1 MDLKALVFSFFNLE
15 IAWEYLPD
23 ILKGMLVTVEL
34 GLVVAVT
41 GLFVGMG
48 LAVLR
53 ALQFKP
59 LNFLIICFADI
70 MRALPPLVVIMML
83 FFAFPYIQ
91 ISMSAFTATW
101 IALSLVLAAFV
112 EEICWAGIVSVPK
125 GQSEAARSTGLNWLQ
140 SMLYVVLPQA
150 VRLTVAP
157 LTNRVIA
164 ITKSTALGSVVGLS
178 EVLSNSQSAM
188 SNSGN
193 ATPLMMGA
201 IGCLIIFMELGAI
214 IIDHSHLL
222 PCHKVAH
229 SQNQIDL
236 H

>member
-1 MDLKALVFSFFNLE
+1 MDLNALVFSFFNLQ
-15 IAWEYLPD
+15 IALEYLPD
-23 ILKGMLVTVEL
+23 ILKGMVVTIEL
-34 GLVVAVT
+34 GLVVAIT
-41 GLFVGMG
+41 GLVLGMA

-53 ALQFKP
+53 ALQLKP
-59 LNFLIICFADI
+59 LNFFIICFADI

-101 IALSLVLAAFV
+101 LALSLVLAAFV

-125 GQSEAARSTGLNWLQ
+125 GQSEAARSTGLSWLQ

-178 EVLSNSQSAM
+178 EVLNNSQSAM

-193 ATPLMMGA
+193 ATPLMLGA
-201 IGCLIIFMELGAI
+201 IGCLLIFIPVVLLGRWTETRFRW
-214 IIDHSHLL
+214 
-222 PCHKVAH
+222 K
-229 SQNQIDL
+229 Q
-236 H
+236 

>member
-23 ILKGMLVTVEL
+23 ILKGMMMTIEL
-34 GLVVAVT
+34 GLVVAIT
-41 GLFVGMG
+41 GLVVGMG

-53 ALQFKP
+53 ALQLKP
-59 LNFLIICFADI
+59 VNFFIICFADI

-101 IALSLVLAAFV
+101 LALSLVLAAFV

-125 GQSEAARSTGLNWLQ
+125 GQSEAARSTGLSWLQ

-178 EVLSNSQSAM
+178 EVLNNSQSAM

-193 ATPLMMGA
+193 ATPLMLGA
-201 IGCLIIFMELGAI
+201 IGCLLIFIPVVLLGRWTETRFRW
-214 IIDHSHLL
+214 
-222 PCHKVAH
+222 K
-229 SQNQIDL
+229 Q
-236 H
+236 

>member
-1 MDLKALVFSFFNLE
+1 MDLNALVFSFFNLA

-23 ILKGMLVTVEL
+23 ILKGMLVTIEL
-34 GLVVAVT
+34 GLVVAIT
-41 GLFVGMG
+41 GLIVGMA

-53 ALQFKP
+53 ALQLKAF
-59 LNFLIICFADI
+59 NFFIICFADI

-101 IALSLVLAAFV
+101 LALSLVLAAFV

-125 GQSEAARSTGLNWLQ
+125 GQSEAARSTGLSWLQ

-178 EVLSNSQSAM
+178 EVLNNSQSAM

-193 ATPLMMGA
+193 ATPLMLGA
-201 IGCLIIFMELGAI
+201 IGCLLIFIPVVLLGRWTETRFRW
-214 IIDHSHLL
+214 
-222 PCHKVAH
+222 K
-229 SQNQIDL
+229 Q
-236 H
+236 

>member
-1 MDLKALVFSFFNLE
+1 MDLNALVFSFFNLE

-23 ILKGMLVTVEL
+23 ILKGMLVTIEL
-34 GLVVAVT
+34 GFVVAIT
-41 GLFVGMG
+41 GLVVGMG

-53 ALQFKP
+53 ALQLKP
-59 LNFLIICFADI
+59 INFFIICFADI
-70 MRALPPLVVIMML
+70 MRALPALVVIMML

-101 IALSLVLAAFV
+101 LALSLVLAAFV

-125 GQSEAARSTGLNWLQ
+125 GQSEAARSTGLSWLQ

-178 EVLSNSQSAM
+178 EVLNNSQSAM

-193 ATPLMMGA
+193 ATPLMLGA
-201 IGCLIIFMELGAI
+201 IGCLLIFIPVVLLGRWTETRFRW
-214 IIDHSHLL
+214 
-222 PCHKVAH
+222 K
-229 SQNQIDL
+229 Q
-236 H
+236 

>member
-23 ILKGMLVTVEL
+23 ILKGMMMTIEL
-34 GLVVAVT
+34 GLVVATT
-41 GLFVGMG
+41 GLIVGMA

-53 ALQFKP
+53 ALQLKP
-59 LNFLIICFADI
+59 LNFFIICFADI

-101 IALSLVLAAFV
+101 LALSLVLAAVV

-125 GQSEAARSTGLNWLQ
+125 GQSEAARSTGLSWLQ

-178 EVLSNSQSAM
+178 EVLNNSQSAM

-193 ATPLMMGA
+193 ATPLMLGA
-201 IGCLIIFMELGAI
+201 IGCLLIFIPVVLLGRWTETRFRW
-214 IIDHSHLL
+214 
-222 PCHKVAH
+222 K
-229 SQNQIDL
+229 Q
-236 H
+236 

>member
-23 ILKGMLVTVEL
+23 ILKGMMVTIEL
-34 GLVVAVT
+34 GLVVAIT
-41 GLFVGMG
+41 GLVLGMA

-53 ALQFKP
+53 ALQLKP
-59 LNFLIICFADI
+59 LNFFIICFADI

-101 IALSLVLAAFV
+101 LALSLVLAAFV

-125 GQSEAARSTGLNWLQ
+125 GQAEAARSTGLSWLQ

-178 EVLSNSQSAM
+178 EVLNNSQSAM

-193 ATPLMMGA
+193 ATPLMLGA
-201 IGCLIIFMELGAI
+201 IGCLVIFIPVVLLGRWTETRFRW
-214 IIDHSHLL
+214 
-222 PCHKVAH
+222 K
-229 SQNQIDL
+229 Q
-236 H
+236 

>member
-15 IAWEYLPD
+15 IASEYLPD
-23 ILKGMLVTVEL
+23 ILKGMVVTVEL
-34 GLVVAVT
+34 GIVVAVT
-41 GLFVGMG
+41 GLFFGML

-53 ALQFKP
+53 ALQLKP
-59 LNFLIICFADI
+59 VNFFIVCFADI

-91 ISMSAFTATW
+91 VSMSAFTATW

-201 IGCLIIFMELGAI
+201 IGCLIIFIPVVILGRWTETRFRW
-214 IIDHSHLL
+214 
-222 PCHKVAH
+222 K
-229 SQNQIDL
+229 Q
-236 H
+236 

>member
-1 MDLKALVFSFFNLE
+1 MDLKALAFSFFNLE
-15 IAWEYLPD
+15 IAREYLPD
-23 ILKGMLVTVEL
+23 ILTGMLVTIEL
-34 GLVVAVT
+34 GFLVALT
-41 GLFVGMG
+41 GLLIGMW
-48 LAVLR
+48 LSVLR
-53 ALQFKP
+53 ALQVK
-59 LNFLIICFADI
+59 LINFFIICFADI

-101 IALSLVLAAFV
+101 LALSLVLAAFV

-125 GQSEAARSTGLNWLQ
+125 GQSEAARSTGLSWLQ
-140 SMLYVVLPQA
+140 SMLHVVLPQA

-178 EVLSNSQSAM
+178 EVLNNSQSAM

-193 ATPLMMGA
+193 ATPLILGA
-201 IGCLIIFMELGAI
+201 IGCLIIFIPVVLLGRWTETRFRW
-214 IIDHSHLL
+214 
-222 PCHKVAH
+222 K
-229 SQNQIDL
+229 Q
-236 H
+236 

>member
-23 ILKGMLVTVEL
+23 ILKGMVVTIEL
-34 GLVVAVT
+34 GIVVALT
-41 GLFVGMG
+41 GLFIGMM

-53 ALQFKP
+53 ALQIKT
-59 LNFLIICFADI
+59 LNFFIICFADI

-101 IALSLVLAAFV
+101 LSLSLVLAAFV

-178 EVLSNSQSAM
+178 EVLNNSQSAM

-193 ATPLMMGA
+193 ATPLMLGA
-201 IGCLIIFMELGAI
+201 IGCLVIFIPVVLLGRWTETRFRW
-214 IIDHSHLL
+214 
-222 PCHKVAH
+222 K
-229 SQNQIDL
+229 Q
-236 H
+236 

>member
-23 ILKGMLVTVEL
+23 ILKGMVVTVEL
-34 GLVVAVT
+34 GIVVALT
-41 GLFVGMG
+41 GLFVGML
-48 LAVLR
+48 LAVVR
-53 ALQFKP
+53 ALQLKP
-59 LNFLIICFADI
+59 INFFIICFADI
-70 MRALPPLVVIMML
+70 MRSLPPLVVIMVL

-101 IALSLVLAAFV
+101 LALSLVLAAFV

-125 GQSEAARSTGLNWLQ
+125 GQAEAARSTGLNWLQ

-193 ATPLMMGA
+193 ATPLMLGA
-201 IGCLIIFMELGAI
+201 IGCLFIFIPVVLLGRWTETRFRW
-214 IIDHSHLL
+214 
-222 PCHKVAH
+222 K
-229 SQNQIDL
+229 Q
-236 H
+236 

>member
-15 IAWEYLPD
+15 IAREYLPD
-23 ILKGMLVTVEL
+23 ILTGMLVTIEL
-34 GLVVAVT
+34 GFLVALT
-41 GLFVGMG
+41 GLLIGMW
-48 LAVLR
+48 LSVLR
-53 ALQFKP
+53 ALQVK
-59 LNFLIICFADI
+59 LINFFIICFADI

-101 IALSLVLAAFV
+101 LALSLVLAAFV

-140 SMLYVVLPQA
+140 SMLHVVLPQA

-178 EVLSNSQSAM
+178 EGLNNSQSAM

-193 ATPLMMGA
+193 ATPLILGA
-201 IGCLIIFMELGAI
+201 IGCLLIFIPVVLLGRWTETRFRW
-214 IIDHSHLL
+214 
-222 PCHKVAH
+222 K
-229 SQNQIDL
+229 Q
-236 H
+236 

>member
-15 IAWEYLPD
+15 IALEYLPD
-23 ILKGMLVTVEL
+23 ILKGMVVTIEL
-34 GLVVAVT
+34 GLVVAIT
-41 GLFVGMG
+41 GLVLGMA

-53 ALQFKP
+53 ALQLKP
-59 LNFLIICFADI
+59 LNFFIICFADI

-101 IALSLVLAAFV
+101 LALSLVLAAFV

-125 GQSEAARSTGLNWLQ
+125 GQSEAARSTGLSWLQ

-178 EVLSNSQSAM
+178 EVLNNSQSAM

-193 ATPLMMGA
+193 ATPLMLGA
-201 IGCLIIFMELGAI
+201 IGCLLIFIPVVLLGRWTETRFRW
-214 IIDHSHLL
+214 
-222 PCHKVAH
+222 K
-229 SQNQIDL
+229 Q
-236 H
+236 

>member
-15 IAWEYLPD
+15 IALEYLPD
-23 ILKGMLVTVEL
+23 ILKGMIVTIEL
-34 GLVVAVT
+34 GLVVAIT
-41 GLFVGMG
+41 GLVLGMT

-53 ALQFKP
+53 AMQLKP
-59 LNFLIICFADI
+59 LNFFIICFADI

-101 IALSLVLAAFV
+101 LALSLVLAAFV

-125 GQSEAARSTGLNWLQ
+125 GQSEAARSTGLSWLQ

-178 EVLSNSQSAM
+178 EVLNNSQSAM

-193 ATPLMMGA
+193 ATPLMLGA
-201 IGCLIIFMELGAI
+201 IGCLLIFIPVVLLGRWTETRFRW
-214 IIDHSHLL
+214 
-222 PCHKVAH
+222 K
-229 SQNQIDL
+229 Q
-236 H
+236 

>member
-23 ILKGMLVTVEL
+23 ILKGMVVTVEL
-34 GLVVAVT
+34 GIVVAVT
-41 GLFVGMG
+41 GLFFGML

-53 ALQFKP
+53 ALQLKSV
-59 LNFLIICFADI
+59 NFFIICFADI
-70 MRALPPLVVIMML
+70 MRALPPLVMML

-91 ISMSAFTATW
+91 VSMSAFTATW

-201 IGCLIIFMELGAI
+201 IGCLIIFIPVVILGRWTETRFRW
-214 IIDHSHLL
+214 
-222 PCHKVAH
+222 K
-229 SQNQIDL
+229 Q
-236 H
+236 

>member
-23 ILKGMLVTVEL
+23 ILKGMVVTVEL
-34 GLVVAVT
+34 GIVVAVT
-41 GLFVGMG
+41 GLFFGML

-53 ALQFKP
+53 ALQLKP
-59 LNFLIICFADI
+59 VNFFIICFADI

-91 ISMSAFTATW
+91 VSMSAFTATW

-201 IGCLIIFMELGAI
+201 IGCLIIFIPVVILGRWTETRFRW
-214 IIDHSHLL
+214 
-222 PCHKVAH
+222 K
-229 SQNQIDL
+229 Q
-236 H
+236 

>member
-23 ILKGMLVTVEL
+23 ILKGMVVTVEL
-34 GLVVAVT
+34 GLVVALT
-41 GLFVGMG
+41 GLFVGMA

-53 ALQFKP
+53 ALQLKP
-59 LNFLIICFADI
+59 LNFFIICFADI
-70 MRALPPLVVIMML
+70 MRSLPPLVVIMML

-101 IALSLVLAAFV
+101 LSLSLVLAAFV

-125 GQSEAARSTGLNWLQ
+125 GQAEAARSTGLSWLQ

-178 EVLSNSQSAM
+178 EVLNNSQSAM

-193 ATPLMMGA
+193 ATPLMLGA
-201 IGCLIIFMELGAI
+201 IGCLVIFIPVVLLGRWTETRFRW
-214 IIDHSHLL
+214 
-222 PCHKVAH
+222 K
-229 SQNQIDL
+229 Q
-236 H
+236 

>member
-15 IAWEYLPD
+15 IVIKYVPD
-23 ILKGMLVTVEL
+23 ILAGMLVTVQL
-34 GLVVAVT
+34 GAVVTAT
-41 GLFVGMG
+41 GLLAGML

-53 ALQFKP
+53 ALKNKP

-91 ISMSAFTATW
+91 LSMSAFVATW
-101 IALSLVLAAFV
+101 LALSLVLTAFV

-125 GQSEAARSTGLNWLQ
+125 GQAEAARSTGLTWLQ
-140 SMLYVVLPQA
+140 AMLHVVVPQA
-150 VRLTVAP
+150 LKLTVAP

-178 EVLSNSQSAM
+178 EVLNNAQSAM

-201 IGCLIIFMELGAI
+201 VGCLLIFIPVVILGRWI
-214 IIDHSHLL
+214 ETRFRW
-222 PCHKVAH
+222 K
-229 SQNQIDL
+229 Q
-236 H
+236 

>member
-23 ILKGMLVTVEL
+23 ILKGMVVTVEL
-34 GLVVAVT
+34 GVVVALT
-41 GLFVGMG
+41 GLFVGML
-48 LAVLR
+48 LAVVR
-53 ALQFKP
+53 ALQLKP
-59 LNFLIICFADI
+59 INFFIICFADI
-70 MRALPPLVVIMML
+70 MRSLPPLVVIMVL

-101 IALSLVLAAFV
+101 LALSLVLAAFV

-125 GQSEAARSTGLNWLQ
+125 GQAEAARSTGLNWLQ

-193 ATPLMMGA
+193 ATPLMLGA
-201 IGCLIIFMELGAI
+201 IGCLLIFIPVVLLGRWTETRFRW
-214 IIDHSHLL
+214 
-222 PCHKVAH
+222 K
-229 SQNQIDL
+229 Q
-236 H
+236 

>member
-1 MDLKALVFSFFNLE
+1 MDLNALVFSFFNLQ
-15 IAWEYLPD
+15 IALEYLPD
-23 ILKGMLVTVEL
+23 ILKGMVVTIEL
-34 GLVVAVT
+34 GLVVAIT
-41 GLFVGMG
+41 GLVFGMA

-53 ALQFKP
+53 ALQLKP
-59 LNFLIICFADI
+59 LNFFIICFADI

-101 IALSLVLAAFV
+101 LALSLVLAAFV

-125 GQSEAARSTGLNWLQ
+125 GQSEAARSTGLSCLQ

-178 EVLSNSQSAM
+178 EVLNNSQSAM

-193 ATPLMMGA
+193 ATPLMLGA
-201 IGCLIIFMELGAI
+201 IGCLLIFIPVVLLGRWTETRFRW
-214 IIDHSHLL
+214 
-222 PCHKVAH
+222 K
-229 SQNQIDL
+229 Q
-236 H
+236 

>member
-23 ILKGMLVTVEL
+23 ILKGMVVTIEL
-34 GLVVAVT
+34 GVVVALT
-41 GLFVGMG
+41 GLFVGMA

-53 ALQFKP
+53 ALQIKP
-59 LNFLIICFADI
+59 LNFFIICFADI

-101 IALSLVLAAFV
+101 LALSLVLAAFV

-125 GQSEAARSTGLNWLQ
+125 GQSEAARSTGLSWLQ

-178 EVLSNSQSAM
+178 EVLNNSQSAM

-193 ATPLMMGA
+193 ATPLMLGA
-201 IGCLIIFMELGAI
+201 IGCLVIFIPVVLLGRWTETRFRW
-214 IIDHSHLL
+214 
-222 PCHKVAH
+222 K
-229 SQNQIDL
+229 Q
-236 H
+236 

>member
-23 ILKGMLVTVEL
+23 ILKGMVVTVEL
-34 GLVVAVT
+34 GIVVAVT
-41 GLFVGMG
+41 GLVMGMM

-53 ALQFKP
+53 ALQLKP
-59 LNFLIICFADI
+59 INFLIICFADI

-101 IALSLVLAAFV
+101 LALSLVLAAFV

-201 IGCLIIFMELGAI
+201 IGCLIIFIPVVILGRWTETRFRW
-214 IIDHSHLL
+214 
-222 PCHKVAH
+222 K
-229 SQNQIDL
+229 Q
-236 H
+236 

>member
-23 ILKGMLVTVEL
+23 ILKGMVVTVEL
-34 GLVVAVT
+34 GIVVAVT
-41 GLFVGMG
+41 GLFFGML

-53 ALQFKP
+53 ALQLKP
-59 LNFLIICFADI
+59 VNFFIICFADI

-91 ISMSAFTATW
+91 VSMSAFTATW

-201 IGCLIIFMELGAI
+201 IGCLIIFIPVVILGRWTETRFRWK
-214 IIDHSHLL
+214 H
-222 PCHKVAH
+222 
-229 SQNQIDL
+229 
-236 H
+236 

>member
-15 IAWEYLPD
+15 IAWEYLPE
-23 ILKGMLVTVEL
+23 ILKGMMVTIEL
-34 GLVVAVT
+34 GLVVAIT
-41 GLFVGMG
+41 GLFVGMA
-48 LAVLR
+48 LSVLR
-53 ALQFKP
+53 ALQIKP
-59 LNFLIICFADI
+59 LNFFIICFADS

-101 IALSLVLAAFV
+101 LALSLVLAAFV

-178 EVLSNSQSAM
+178 EVLNNSQSAM

-193 ATPLMMGA
+193 ATPLMLGA
-201 IGCLIIFMELGAI
+201 IGCLVIFIPVVLLGRWTETRFRW
-214 IIDHSHLL
+214 
-222 PCHKVAH
+222 K
-229 SQNQIDL
+229 Q
-236 H
+236 

>member
-1 MDLKALVFSFFNLE
+1 MDLNALVFSFFNLE

-23 ILKGMLVTVEL
+23 ILKGMIVTVEL
-34 GLVVAVT
+34 GLVVAIT
-41 GLFVGMG
+41 GIIVGMA

-53 ALQFKP
+53 ALLLRP
-59 LNFLIICFADI
+59 LNFFIICFADI

-101 IALSLVLAAFV
+101 LALSLVLAAFV

-125 GQSEAARSTGLNWLQ
+125 GQSEAARSTGLSWLQ

-178 EVLSNSQSAM
+178 EVLNNSQSAM

-193 ATPLMMGA
+193 ATPLIMGA
-201 IGCLIIFMELGAI
+201 IGCLLIFIPVVLLGRWTETRFRW
-214 IIDHSHLL
+214 
-222 PCHKVAH
+222 K
-229 SQNQIDL
+229 Q
-236 H
+236 